1 MKEPKK
7 KWILQGWGVEG
18 SKWLIVSLISFMG
31 IIGVF
36 FLEKEFDMEIPNFV
50 MVLLVIGTIGG
61 FAMAEGKSF
70 WTSGTPH

>member
-1 MKEPKK
+1 MAYCIPNKLYGDH
-7 KWILQGWGVEG
+7 WSV
-18 SKWLIVSLISFMG
+18 
-31 IIGVF
+31 

-50 MVLLVIGTIGG
+50 MVLLVIGAIGG